1 MVTSIS
7 APKCVYHPTLQEFST
22 MPKLLF
28 ARSLNLEERATLERL
43 MVGENE
49 AIKQRALIVLLSS
62 QEQYRVP
69 EIAPLVGLHVDKVRK
84 WVVRFNHHGTTGLQ
98 PTRRKPGPRG
108 KFSPKVRAHIV
119 DTAKTP
125 PRELGLLRTAW
136 TLDSLRDYLIDNGIV
151 AEISRESLRQIL
163 LQGGV
168 SWQTHRARSD
178 DVTRW
183 LQQWQDGQ
191 ARN

>member
-1 MVTSIS
+1 
-7 APKCVYHPTLQEFST
+7 

-28 ARSLNLEERATLERL
+28 ARTLNHEERATLERL

-62 QEQYRVP
+62 QGQYRVP

-84 WVVRFNHHGTTGLQ
+84 WVIRFNTHGMKGLQ
-98 PTRRKPGPRG
+98 PPRRKPGPRG
-108 KFSPKVRAHIV
+108 KFDPKLRAHIV
-119 DTAKTP
+119 DTARTP
-125 PRELGLLRTAW
+125 PRELGLLRTTW
-136 TLDSLRDYLIDNGIV
+136 TLDSLRDYLIDNEIV
-151 AEISRESLRQIL
+151 DEISRESLRQIL
-163 LQGGV
+163 LQGSV

-183 LQQWQDGQ
+183 LQQWQNGQ
-191 ARN
+191 PHN